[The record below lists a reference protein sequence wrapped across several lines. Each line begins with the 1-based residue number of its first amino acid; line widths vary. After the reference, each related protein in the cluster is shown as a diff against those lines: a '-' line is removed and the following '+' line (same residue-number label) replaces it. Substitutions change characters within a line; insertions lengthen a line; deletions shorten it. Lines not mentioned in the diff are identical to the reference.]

1 MAFETGTCVWCNGA
15 LPPRR
20 RTGRP
25 RRYCSSACRQSAHRA
40 KMGYIDWAA
49 SADVRLPD
57 FSDPPAPDTDEQA
70 VRTLLEMR
78 SLAGVCLRLGIEARP
93 QLAWRFERLGAG
105 VAALV
110 DDLFGRDL

>member
-1 MAFETGTCVWCNGA
+1 MAFETGTCAWCNGT
-15 LPPRR
+15 LPARR

-40 KMGYIDWAA
+40 KTGYIDWAA

-57 FSDPPAPDTDEQA
+57 LSDPLPPDTDEQA

-78 SLAGVCLRLGIEARP
+78 VLAGVCLRLGIEARP
-93 QLAWRFERLGAG
+93 QLAWRFGRLGDG
-105 VAALV
+105 VVTLI
-110 DDLFGRDL
+110 DELFEGDL